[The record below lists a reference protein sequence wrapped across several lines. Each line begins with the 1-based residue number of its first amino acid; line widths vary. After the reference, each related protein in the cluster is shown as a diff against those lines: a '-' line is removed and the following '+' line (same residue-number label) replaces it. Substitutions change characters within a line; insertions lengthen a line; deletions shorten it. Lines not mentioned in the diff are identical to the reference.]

1 MLSPVVESIFCQL
14 GELVLIAMKERWES
28 PSLMAASLTVL
39 MSILL
44 SGVDTGGVDLFKIFS
59 DLNLDVL
66 VTQIRV

>member
-1 MLSPVVESIFCQL
+1 MVAV
-14 GELVLIAMKERWES
+14 KERWES

-59 DLNLDVL
+59 DLNLDVV